1 MSKYYEGIIFDLD
14 GVITETSEYH
24 YQSWQRMADE
34 EGLDFNRDINEKLRG
49 VSRRRS
55 LKIILDGNDISE
67 EEMNRLMDKKNGYYQ
82 EYLEDM
88 DENDMLPGVMDLIN
102 NALDKGFKLA
112 IASSSKN
119 AKTVISALRIGDL
132 FETISD
138 GFSVDNPKPAPDLF
152 LLTAEKLEIS
162 PEKCIVF
169 EDAKA
174 GIDAAQAAN
183 MLSVGIG
190 PEERVG
196 HADFRFDNVK
206 EVELEKILKGEKYSE

>member
-1 MSKYYEGIIFDLD
+1 MSKDYKGIIFDLD

-34 EGLDFNRDINEKLRG
+34 EGLDFNREVNEKLRG

-55 LKIILDGNDISE
+55 LEIILDGKE
-67 EEMNRLMDKKNGYYQ
+67 LTEQEMKRLMDKKNGYYQ
-82 EYLEDM
+82 EYLKDM
-88 DENDMLPGVMDLIN
+88 DENDMLPGAMDLIN
-102 NALDKGFKLA
+102 SSLEKGFKLA

-119 AKTVISALRIGDL
+119 AKTVISALKIGDL

-152 LLTAEKLEIS
+152 LFTAEKLELS
-162 PEKCIVF
+162 PERCIVF

-196 HADFRFDNVK
+196 HAGFRFDTVK
-206 EVELEKILKGEKYSE
+206 EVELEKILKGEK

>member
-1 MSKYYEGIIFDLD
+1 MSKDYKGIIFDLD

-34 EGLDFNRDINEKLRG
+34 EGLDFNREVNEKLRG

-55 LKIILDGNDISE
+55 LEIILDDKE
-67 EEMNRLMDKKNGYYQ
+67 LTEQEMNKLMDKKNGYYQ
-82 EYLEDM
+82 EYLKDM
-88 DENDMLPGVMDLIN
+88 DENDMLPGAMDLIN
-102 NALDKGFKLA
+102 TSLEKGFKLA

-119 AKTVISALRIGDL
+119 AKTVISALKIGDL

-152 LLTAEKLEIS
+152 LFTAEKLELS
-162 PEKCIVF
+162 PEECIVF

-196 HADFRFDNVK
+196 HADFRFDTVK
-206 EVELEKILKGEKYSE
+206 EVELEKNS

>member
-1 MSKYYEGIIFDLD
+1 MSKDYQGIIFDLD

-34 EGLDFNRDINEKLRG
+34 EGFEFNRETNEKLRG

-55 LKIILDGNDISE
+55 LEIILDGKELPE
-67 EEMNRLMDKKNGYYQ
+67 EEMKRLMDKKNGYYQ
-82 EYLEDM
+82 EYLKDM
-88 DENDMLPGVMDLIN
+88 GENDLLPGAKDLIKS
-102 NALDKGFKLA
+102 ALDKKFKLA

-119 AKTVISALRIGDL
+119 ANTVISALNIEDI

-138 GFSVDNPKPAPDLF
+138 GHSVENPKPAPDLF
-152 LLTAEKLEIS
+152 LYTAKKMSLA

-169 EDAKA
+169 EDAEA
-174 GIDAAQAAN
+174 GIDAANAAH

-190 PEERVG
+190 PDERVG
-196 HADFRFDNVK
+196 HADFRFDKVK
-206 EVELEKILKGEKYSE
+206 EVDLEIILKGAK

>member
-1 MSKYYEGIIFDLD
+1 MSKDYKGIIFDLD

-34 EGLDFNRDINEKLRG
+34 EGLDFNREINEKLRG

-55 LKIILDGNDISE
+55 LEIILDDKE
-67 EEMNRLMDKKNGYYQ
+67 LTEQEMNKLMDKKNGYYQ
-82 EYLEDM
+82 EYLKDM
-88 DENDMLPGVMDLIN
+88 DENDMLPGAMDLIN
-102 NALDKGFKLA
+102 TSLEKGFKLA

-119 AKTVISALRIGDL
+119 AKTVISALKIGDL
-132 FETISD
+132 FETTSD

-152 LLTAEKLEIS
+152 LFTAEKLELS
-162 PEKCIVF
+162 PEECIVF

-196 HADFRFDNVK
+196 HADFRFDTVK
-206 EVELEKILKGEKYSE
+206 EVELEKILKGEK

>member
-1 MSKYYEGIIFDLD
+1 MSKDYKGIIFDLD

-34 EGLDFNRDINEKLRG
+34 EGLDFNREVNEKLRG

-55 LKIILDGNDISE
+55 LEIILDDKE
-67 EEMNRLMDKKNGYYQ
+67 LTEQEMNKLMDKKNGYYQ
-82 EYLEDM
+82 EYLKDM
-88 DENDMLPGVMDLIN
+88 DENDMLPGAMDLIN
-102 NALDKGFKLA
+102 TSLEKGFKLA

-119 AKTVISALRIGDL
+119 AKTVISALKIGDL

-152 LLTAEKLEIS
+152 LFTAEKLELS
-162 PEKCIVF
+162 PEECIVF

-196 HADFRFDNVK
+196 HADFRFDTVK
-206 EVELEKILKGEKYSE
+206 EVELEKILKGEK